1 MADDTPPRPDTS
13 PTRPDKG
20 ERTHHRSRRVDQDA
34 PGDSRSEADAPSGAR
49 RDSDTPRTAR
59 SDADAPRGARS
70 GKRPS
75 TPRIVQKHRGR
86 AGSGAPEGRVFLYGM
101 HTVELALAN
110 PRRRVH
116 AIYATRNAR
125 ARLEER
131 GVIFPVEPEE
141 VAVRWIDQRVG
152 EDAVHQGVL
161 VETET
166 LEPVPLTGLGK
177 ARMILAL
184 DQVTDPHNVGAIMRS
199 AVALGAD
206 ALLTP
211 SRHSPEET
219 GVLAKAASG
228 AVDLLTHI
236 EVVNLA
242 KALLVLKGE
251 GFTIIGLDSAGPAPL
266 EETDAG
272 RRTVLVLG
280 AEGKGLRPV
289 TREACDA
296 LARVDVPGAIKSL
309 NVSNAAVLSLYIVGK
324 KLGI

>member
-1 MADDTPPRPDTS
+1 MENDHSSGRGRPPQR
-13 PTRPDKG
+13 
-20 ERTHHRSRRVDQDA
+20 
-34 PGDSRSEADAPSGAR
+34 ADAGEDHR
-49 RDSDTPRTAR
+49 RDG
-59 SDADAPRGARS
+59 DATRGARA

-75 TPRIVQKHRGR
+75 VPRFVHKQR
-86 AGSGAPEGRVFLYGM
+86 ARPGTGAPEGRVFLYGM

-125 ARLEER
+125 QRLLDR
-131 GVIFPVEPEE
+131 GVVFPVEPEE
-141 VAVRWIDQRVG
+141 VTVRWINGRVG

-166 LEPVPLTGLGK
+166 LEAAPLNQLGR
-177 ARMILAL
+177 ARLILAL
-184 DQVTDPHNVGAIMRS
+184 DQVTDPHNVGAIIRS

-206 ALLTP
+206 ALLTTT
-211 SRHSPEET
+211 RHSPDET

-228 AVDLLTHI
+228 ALDLLMHI

-242 KALLVLKGE
+242 KSLLELQGE
-251 GFTIIGLDSAGPAPL
+251 GFTVIGLDSEGPAPL

-289 TREACDA
+289 TRDACDR
-296 LARVDVPGAIKSL
+296 LARVDMPGAIKSL

-324 KLGI
+324 KLGV

>member
-1 MADDTPPRPDTS
+1 MTDDRRPY
-13 PTRPDKG
+13 
-20 ERTHHRSRRVDQDA
+20 
-34 PGDSRSEADAPSGAR
+34 
-49 RDSDTPRTAR
+49 RDSPSRDSAPADGETPRHAR
-59 SDADAPRGARS
+59 A

-75 TPRIVQKHRGR
+75 VPKFIHKQRSKPGI
-86 AGSGAPEGRVFLYGM
+86 GAPEGRVFLYGL

-131 GVIFPVEPEE
+131 GVTFPIEPEE
-141 VAVRWIDQRVG
+141 VTVRWINGRVG

-166 LEPVPLTGLGK
+166 LEATPLNKLGR
-177 ARMILAL
+177 ARLILAL
-184 DQVTDPHNVGAIMRS
+184 DQVTDPHNVGAIIRS

-211 SRHSPEET
+211 TRHSPDET

-228 AVDLLTHI
+228 ALDLMTHI

-242 KALLVLKGE
+242 KSLLELQGE
-251 GFTIIGLDSAGPAPL
+251 GFTVIGLDSAGPAPL
-266 EETDAG
+266 EETDVG
-272 RRTVLVLG
+272 KRTVLVLG

-289 TREACDA
+289 TRDACNH
-296 LARVDVPGAIKSL
+296 LARVDMPGAIKSL

>member
-1 MADDTPPRPDTS
+1 MDRDRPFDKDKRPPRP
-13 PTRPDKG
+13 G
-20 ERTHHRSRRVDQDA
+20 AHGRSRAEDGGATVPDSAETSEGA
-34 PGDSRSEADAPSGAR
+34 PGSEGGR
-49 RDSDTPRTAR
+49 RFAKAGR
-59 SDADAPRGARS
+59 
-70 GKRPS
+70 RPS
-75 TPRIVQKHRGR
+75 TPKIVQRRHGR
-86 AGSGAPEGRVFLYGM
+86 PGSGAPEGRVFLYGM

-131 GVIFPVEPEE
+131 GVAFPVEPEE
-141 VAVRWIDQRVG
+141 VTVRWINLRVG

-166 LEPVPLTGLGK
+166 LEPTSMSQLGR
-177 ARMILAL
+177 ARLILAL
-184 DQVTDPHNVGAIMRS
+184 DQVTDPHNVGAVIRS
-199 AVALGAD
+199 SVALGAD
-206 ALLTP
+206 ALLTTT
-211 SRHSPEET
+211 RHSPDET

-228 AVDLLTHI
+228 ALDLLTHI

-242 KALLVLKGE
+242 KSLLELKGE
-251 GFTIIGLDSAGPAPL
+251 GFTIIGLDSAGEAPL
-266 EETDAG
+266 EATDAG
-272 RRTVLVLG
+272 KRTVLVLG

-289 TREACDA
+289 TREACDH
-296 LARVDVPGAIKSL
+296 LARVDMPGRIKSL

>member
-1 MADDTPPRPDTS
+1 MENDHRSDKHGTPGPGASEPRPAEAS
-13 PTRPDKG
+13 SRETRP
-20 ERTHHRSRRVDQDA
+20 
-34 PGDSRSEADAPSGAR
+34 
-49 RDSDTPRTAR
+49 RDSDA
-59 SDADAPRGARS
+59 APRFARDS
-70 GKRPS
+70 EAAPRFARAGKRPS
-75 TPRIVQKHRGR
+75 TPKIIQRHRGR
-86 AGSGAPEGRVFLYGM
+86 PGSGAPEGRVFLYGL

-131 GVIFPVEPEE
+131 GLIFPVEPEE
-141 VAVRWIDQRVG
+141 VSVRWISSRVG

-166 LEPVPLTGLGK
+166 LEPVAMSQLGR
-177 ARMILAL
+177 ARLILAL
-184 DQVTDPHNVGAIMRS
+184 DQVTDPHNVGAIIRS

-206 ALLTP
+206 ALLTTT
-211 SRHSPEET
+211 RHSPDET

-228 AVDLLTHI
+228 ALDLLTHI
-236 EVVNLA
+236 EVTNLA
-242 KALLVLKGE
+242 KSLLELKGE
-251 GFTIIGLDSAGPAPL
+251 GFTVIGLDSAGTAPL
-266 EETDAG
+266 EATEAG

-289 TREACDA
+289 TREACDT
-296 LARVDVPGAIKSL
+296 LARVDMPGQIKSL
-309 NVSNAAVLSLYIVGK
+309 NVSNAAVLSLYIIGK

>member
-1 MADDTPPRPDTS
+1 MTDDRRPNRDTQSRDYAD
-13 PTRPDKG
+13 G
-20 ERTHHRSRRVDQDA
+20 ETQRF
-34 PGDSRSEADAPSGAR
+34 AR
-49 RDSDTPRTAR
+49 A
-59 SDADAPRGARS
+59 

-75 TPRIVQKHRGR
+75 VPKFIHKQRSK
-86 AGSGAPEGRVFLYGM
+86 AGTGAPEGRVFLYGL

-131 GVIFPVEPEE
+131 GVTFPVEPEE
-141 VAVRWIDQRVG
+141 VTVRWINGRVG

-166 LEPVPLTGLGK
+166 LEAVPLNKLGR
-177 ARMILAL
+177 ARLILAL
-184 DQVTDPHNVGAIMRS
+184 DQVTDPHNVGAIIRS

-206 ALLTP
+206 ALLTTT
-211 SRHSPEET
+211 RHSPDET

-228 AVDLLTHI
+228 ALDLLTHI

-242 KALLVLKGE
+242 KSLLELQSE
-251 GFTIIGLDSAGPAPL
+251 GFTVIGLDSAGPAPL

-272 RRTVLVLG
+272 KRTVLVLG

-289 TREACDA
+289 TREACNH
-296 LARVDVPGAIKSL
+296 LARVDMPGAIKSL

>member
-1 MADDTPPRPDTS
+1 MTDDRRPPRDTQS
-13 PTRPDKG
+13 
-20 ERTHHRSRRVDQDA
+20 
-34 PGDSRSEADAPSGAR
+34 
-49 RDSDTPRTAR
+49 RDSAPADGEAQRHAR
-59 SDADAPRGARS
+59 AGR
-70 GKRPS
+70 RPS
-75 TPRIVQKHRGR
+75 VPKFIHKQRGKP
-86 AGSGAPEGRVFLYGM
+86 GTGAPEGRVFLYGL

-131 GVIFPVEPEE
+131 GVTFPVEPEE
-141 VAVRWIDQRVG
+141 VTVRWINGRVG

-166 LEPVPLTGLGK
+166 LEATPLNKLGR
-177 ARMILAL
+177 ARLILAL
-184 DQVTDPHNVGAIMRS
+184 DQVTDPHNVGAIIRS

-211 SRHSPEET
+211 TRHSPDET

-228 AVDLLTHI
+228 ALDLMTHI

-242 KALLVLKGE
+242 KSLLELQGG
-251 GFTIIGLDSAGPAPL
+251 GFTVIGLDSAGPAPL
-266 EETDAG
+266 EETDVG
-272 RRTVLVLG
+272 KRTVLVLG

-289 TREACDA
+289 TRDACNH
-296 LARVDVPGAIKSL
+296 LARVDMPGAIKSL